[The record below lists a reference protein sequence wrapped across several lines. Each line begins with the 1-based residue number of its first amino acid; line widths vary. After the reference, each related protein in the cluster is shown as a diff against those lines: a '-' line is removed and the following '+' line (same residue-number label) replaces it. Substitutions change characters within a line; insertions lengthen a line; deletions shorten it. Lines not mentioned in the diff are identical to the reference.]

1 MHSAPRHGS
10 WLGQTSHG
18 NCALLCRDWCFPGY
32 LSGKESTCQC
42 RRLRDTGS
50 IPGSRRSP
58 GEGNGNHSHILAW
71 EIPWTKVPGG
81 LQSKGLQRVGH
92 DLVTKQQ
99 QQQQHCRDYCWSGN
113 AARFWSM
120 GCNGKSLGFLERLSS
135 WLKKRRKKQN
145 KLFSLSHLT
154 PKFQYDF

>member
-92 DLVTKQQ
+92 DLVTKKYSILL
-99 QQQQHCRDYCWSGN
+99 HVVYTKHLLYPFICLWV
-113 AARFWSM
+113 
-120 GCNGKSLGFLERLSS
+120 LGFFSMS
-135 WLKKRRKKQN
+135 WVLYIVLLWILGYMYVFK
-145 KLFSLSHLT
+145 
-154 PKFQYDF
+154 